1 MSDAELL
8 TMASERL
15 LGRVVLVPFP
25 PLSYGVR
32 GQVMAVKMDTQFTR
46 CPVVVVQGLNARFV
60 AILFAEMVL
69 RECSIVG

>member
-32 GQVMAVKMDTQFTR
+32 GQVMAV
-46 CPVVVVQGLNARFV
+46 QGLNARFV